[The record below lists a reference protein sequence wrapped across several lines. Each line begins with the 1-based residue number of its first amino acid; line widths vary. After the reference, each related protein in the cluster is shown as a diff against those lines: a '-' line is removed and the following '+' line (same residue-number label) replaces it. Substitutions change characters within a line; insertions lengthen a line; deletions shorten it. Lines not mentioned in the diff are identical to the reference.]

1 MKRSLYLLPLMA
13 ATALSLSLAACDDNK
28 DNQVPVDQAT
38 IEQPAT
44 TETPAAT
51 ETPAPEVA
59 TEATPAETMMAASS
73 ATAYA
78 TAEGATTGAVFL
90 TIQNTGTA
98 DAKLVGASSDAAS
111 SVEIHETYTDPATGT
126 TEMRTVV
133 PVDIA
138 AGQTLEMRPDGY
150 HLMLIGLNKALVE
163 GETLSLTLRF
173 QNAPEVVVPVTI
185 TAPGG
190 NDASAG
196 TTAHDHSHDA
206 VAPTTEGTTEAPAA
220 TEEVTPTPSVDET
233 SATPSS
239 NDAGAGS
246 VTADAPAAD
255 ETVE

>member
-13 ATALSLSLAACDDNK
+13 ATALSLTLGACDDNK
-28 DNQVPVDQAT
+28 DNQVPADQAT

-44 TETPAAT
+44 EEAPAPQTAT
-51 ETPAPEVA
+51 ETVA
-59 TEATPAETMMAASS
+59 AGTMMAASS

-78 TAEGATTGAVFL
+78 TAEGAATGAVFL
-90 TIQNTGTA
+90 TIQNTGA
-98 DAKLVGASSDAAS
+98 EDAKLVGASSDASAA
-111 SVEIHETYTDPATGT
+111 VEIHETYTDPATGT

-150 HLMLIGLNKALVE
+150 HLMLTGLNRTLVE

-190 NDASAG
+190 ADASAG
-196 TTAHDHSHDA
+196 AAAEQQHDHNA
-206 VAPTTEGTTEAPAA
+206 VTAPATEGTTEAPAVS
-220 TEEVTPTPSVDET
+220 EEAAPMPSVDET

-239 NDAGAGS
+239 SDADAGS

>member
-28 DNQVPVDQAT
+28 DNQVPADQAT

-44 TETPAAT
+44 TETPA
-51 ETPAPEVA
+51 PEAA
-59 TEATPAETMMAASS
+59 TEAAPAQTMMAASS

-98 DAKLVGASSDAAS
+98 DAKLVGASSDASS

-150 HLMLIGLNKALVE
+150 HLMLLGLNKTLVE

-173 QNAPEVVVPVTI
+173 QNAPDVVIPVTI

-190 NDASAG
+190 TDSSAA
-196 TTAHDHSHDA
+196 TTTHDHDA
-206 VAPTTEGTTEAPAA
+206 MTAPTTEAPAA

-233 SATPSS
+233 SAMPSS
-239 NDAGAGS
+239 NDATSGS
-246 VTADAPAAD
+246 VTADAPATDAPAAD